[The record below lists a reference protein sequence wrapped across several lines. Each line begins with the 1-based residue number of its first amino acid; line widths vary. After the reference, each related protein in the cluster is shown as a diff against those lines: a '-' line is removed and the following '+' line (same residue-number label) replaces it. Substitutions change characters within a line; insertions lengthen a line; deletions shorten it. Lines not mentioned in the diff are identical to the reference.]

1 VANITK
7 EVQQEV
13 SLFFDVLWK
22 SADLAHRDSLA
33 MKEIASVLS
42 EIPNPNASFDDMDAF
57 IKTFS
62 QYIRTSIVGSS
73 DVEKALRELRQQVLS
88 VRPRHCGWW
97 NVT

>member
-7 EVQQEV
+7 EVQQELA
-13 SLFFDVLWK
+13 LFFDVLWK
-22 SADLAHRDSLA
+22 SAYLAHRDSLA
-33 MKEIASVLS
+33 MKEIPCVLS
-42 EIPNPNASFDDMDAF
+42 EIPNLNTSFDDMDSF
-57 IKTFS
+57 IKT
-62 QYIRTSIVGSS
+62 YARTSIVGSS